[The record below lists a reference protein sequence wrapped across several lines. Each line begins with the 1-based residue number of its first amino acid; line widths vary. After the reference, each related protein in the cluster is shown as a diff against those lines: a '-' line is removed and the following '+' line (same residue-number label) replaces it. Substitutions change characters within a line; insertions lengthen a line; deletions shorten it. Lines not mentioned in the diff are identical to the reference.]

1 MDLLL
6 SFASSFRDSVASGIV
21 PHFLLER
28 CAARGI
34 RGNLERH
41 RQGFRSN
48 EELKKVFETFGAVTD
63 AHIPVNR
70 ATGVAKGFAFVEFKR
85 SNHADACAPGPRCR
99 ALGARVQKLSS
110 VQQCE
115 SNIAW

>member
-1 MDLLL
+1 
-6 SFASSFRDSVASGIV
+6 VV
-21 PHFLLER
+21 WCKTP
-28 CAARGI
+28 
-34 RGNLERH
+34 
-41 RQGFRSN
+41 QGFRSN

-99 ALGARVQKLSS
+99 ALGRTCPQLSPVQALRKQHCL
-110 VQQCE
+110 VTVTLC
-115 SNIAW
+115 

>member
-1 MDLLL
+1 MFE
-6 SFASSFRDSVASGIV
+6 S
-21 PHFLLER
+21 

-34 RGNLERH
+34 KRVWRAT

-85 SNHADACAPGPRCR
+85 SNHADACAPAPR
-99 ALGARVQKLSS
+99 
-110 VQQCE
+110 
-115 SNIAW
+115 